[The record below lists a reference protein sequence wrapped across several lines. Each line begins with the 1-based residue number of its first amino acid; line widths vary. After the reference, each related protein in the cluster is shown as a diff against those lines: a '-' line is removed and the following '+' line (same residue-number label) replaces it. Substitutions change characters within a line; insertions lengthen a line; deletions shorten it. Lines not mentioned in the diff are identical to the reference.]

1 MDHKTE
7 SAYSPNRRP
16 LSAPRTDQPSRHAI
30 PPSPAASNAPTKPC
44 LWGPPNPSTSSL
56 LSLPVSKV
64 EELTKLGAA
73 FTVTTDEGQCKG
85 RVQIIYM

>member
-16 LSAPRTDQPSRHAI
+16 LSAPWTDQPSRHAI

-44 LWGPPNPSTSSL
+44 LWGPPTSLHVFSSL
-56 LSLPVSKV
+56 
-64 EELTKLGAA
+64 AA
-73 FTVTTDEGQCKG
+73 RLEG
-85 RVQIIYM
+85 